1 MASPR
6 GEVLKQAAVVMRR
19 RPAQS
24 ALTVLGLTI
33 GVGAFIAMLSF
44 GEGARRSVLSQ
55 FQVLGA
61 NLLKVNPVGVQQ
73 ARGGVGRP
81 LTDDDVTAIRRE
93 GTTTASAAPVSRGGA
108 TVSYRGAHRYT
119 TLYGTLPSFGPLH
132 RWHASSGGLYDDSDV
147 AQRAKVCVLGATPA
161 EELFGE
167 SDPLGQVVTLREKL
181 PCRVIGV
188 LSPKGHSTSGDDLD
202 NLVLLPG
209 TTYTTYLGDGK
220 HIYSYLEIAPASPK
234 LLEAAKAE
242 VSTILRR
249 SHALSKAD
257 LDDFTVSSPLE
268 VVRAADRTS
277 KIITRLLQGVAALSL
292 LVGGIGVMNIQLVAV
307 AERIE
312 EIGIKSAIGASP
324 GQILVQF
331 LAEAAVLSVC
341 GAACGVALG
350 VGVATAVAGWM
361 AWPRVISLAG
371 VVGSALFGIAIGM
384 LFGLL
389 PARRASRLDPVE
401 ALRHE

>member
-1 MASPR
+1 MLGPR
-6 GEVLKQAAVVMRR
+6 SEVLLQAAVVMRR

-55 FQVLGA
+55 FEVLGA
-61 NLLKVNPVGVQQ
+61 NLVKVNPVGVQQ
-73 ARGGVGRP
+73 ARGGAGRP
-81 LTDDDVTAIRRE
+81 LTDEDVAAIQRE
-93 GTTTASAAPVSRGGA
+93 GATTASAAPVARSGV
-108 TVSYRGAHRYT
+108 TVSYRSEHRYT
-119 TLYGTLPSFGPLH
+119 TLYGTMPSFGALH
-132 RWHASSGGLYDDSDV
+132 QWHMSSGGIYDDSDV

-161 EELFGE
+161 QDLFGE
-167 SDPLGQVVTLREKL
+167 GDPLGQVVTLREKL

-188 LSPKGHSTSGDDLD
+188 LSPKGHSTSGADLDDLV
-202 NLVLLPG
+202 LVPV
-209 TTYTTYLGDGK
+209 TTYTTYLTEGK
-220 HIYSYLEIAPASPK
+220 HAYSYLEIAPASPK

-242 VSTILRR
+242 VSAILRR
-249 SHALSKAD
+249 SHGLATTD

-277 KIITRLLQGVAALSL
+277 KILTRLLQGVAALSL

-312 EIGIKSAIGASP
+312 EIGIKSAVGASP
-324 GQILVQF
+324 GQILGQF

-350 VGVATAVAGWM
+350 VSVAFIVAGWM
-361 AWPRVISLAG
+361 GWPRVISVGG

-384 LFGLL
+384 IFGLL